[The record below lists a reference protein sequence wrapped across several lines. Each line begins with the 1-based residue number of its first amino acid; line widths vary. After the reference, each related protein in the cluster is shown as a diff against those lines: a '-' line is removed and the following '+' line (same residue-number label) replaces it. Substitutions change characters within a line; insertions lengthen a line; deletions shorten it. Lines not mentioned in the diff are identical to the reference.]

1 MQDEELE
8 NLEEEQL
15 EEEAET
21 EEITETEEQPTEEQQ
36 PSSERVGDYTLEE
49 LLEMARKGYHIWY
62 DRRYNRIR
70 LRDPETRKTI
80 SIPYD
85 EAIYERLRKAKEE
98 AKKGKKEGG
107 AEEATEKRGRPKA
120 VKPVTDD
127 IALWNTFIGKHRP
140 LIESLISRVGWLQD
154 AIIDIGINSLL
165 FAMLVSRE
173 QPDKLREVMTQIHD
187 KDAFVAYIMDKLHSI
202 YTAAQGLD
210 KIEELKLKVRE
221 LEMYNAILYDSLM
234 KRTEELRKAR
244 EMIHELKRKLD
255 IAISIMSKKELK
267 QFMRAI
273 IISGMARRGEEIAG
287 EAQSPPQE
295 SNINMQG

>member
-1 MQDEELE
+1 MQDEELK

-15 EEEAET
+15 EEGVES
-21 EEITETEEQPTEEQQ
+21 EENIETEEQPTEEQQ

-49 LLEMARKGYHIWY
+49 LLDMARKGYHIWY

-98 AKKGKKEGG
+98 AKKGKKEGETG
-107 AEEATEKRGRPKA
+107 EVTEKRGRPKA

-154 AIIDIGINSLL
+154 AIIDIGINSML

-234 KRTEELRKAR
+234 KRAEELRKAK
-244 EMIHELKRKLD
+244 EMIYELKRKLD

-287 EAQSPPQE
+287 ETQSPPQE
-295 SNINMQG
+295 SNINMQE